1 MTADAILAA
10 FALPAQAVTR
20 VKVPKKTLAE
30 NAANSAAD
38 RKLIAEGVEEIVWV
52 ASLKPTT
59 VGLPAFRDEAREY
72 LEIAVLTAEWKP
84 GGKGHRLRELI
95 HRAVPYPTLLVSADG
110 SLSAAHIRRSGSDA
124 TATVLDGEVESAT
137 LLDGDPASAAFL
149 ASLPLTG
156 LPNPD
161 LFGLYQDYI
170 DRMTALAVA
179 RVTGTFAVVPPAV
192 AARHRAG
199 LDVLAELDADISRTK
214 KNAESA
220 SQIAKRV
227 EYNVTLQRLTASRAA
242 LLTAL
247 SPEPTP

>member
-10 FALPAQAVTR
+10 LALPSQAVNR

-38 RKLIAEGVEEIVWV
+38 RKLITEGVEEIVWV

-59 VGLPAFRDEAREY
+59 VGVPAFRDEAREY
-72 LEIAVLTAEWKP
+72 LEVAVLAAEWKP

-95 HRAVPYPTLLVSADG
+95 HRAIPYPTLLVSADG

-124 TATVLDGEVESAT
+124 AATVLDGDVHTGT
-137 LLDGDPASAAFL
+137 LFDDEPASVAFL
-149 ASLPLTG
+149 ASLPLAG
-156 LPNPD
+156 LPNGD
-161 LFGLYQDYI
+161 LYVLYQAYI
-170 DRMTALAVA
+170 DRLTALAVA

-192 AARHRAG
+192 AERHRSV
-199 LDVLAELDADISRTK
+199 LDDLAELDADIARTQ

-227 EYNVTLQRLTASRAA
+227 EYNVTLQRLTAARAA